1 MAPQNKLFFLSFLI
15 VAFFSSSF
23 LHAATSSSDDSVI
36 DLTQYN
42 FDRLVTNSDAPWIVA
57 FIAPWCGHCQRLHPE
72 YEKAAKSLGGVV
84 NMGRVNC
91 DNEKELA
98 QRFGIKGF
106 PTIKVFPT
114 FKSSKQ
120 NPEDYQGARESG
132 SLVSTALSLLNGVR
146 DPVRKI
152 ETEEELTQFITSSEE
167 NDDSTMSK
175 VILFSSKSSNPNLFK
190 SIAVEFTSKKVN
202 FAFVGDDKFLDK
214 FGIDKTPAVLLFKNN
229 NMEDFIKF
237 DGASLKKNSLVQFI
251 ETNIEK
257 GELIE
262 DQETFSKKCEKMC
275 VIGFVNAQDD
285 SQVSTLKQVAGK
297 YPENVVVQVNAGS
310 SAFSALKS
318 VFNLE
323 EIGNEG
329 FDLAVFRGHKLKYA
343 TKQGVKN
350 VSDAS
355 VLLDRVIGGD
365 QTFHTLSEFPQV
377 GEAANT
383 ATKDEL

>member
-1 MAPQNKLFFLSFLI
+1 
-15 VAFFSSSF
+15 
-23 LHAATSSSDDSVI
+23 
-36 DLTQYN
+36 
-42 FDRLVTNSDAPWIVA
+42 
-57 FIAPWCGHCQRLHPE
+57 
-72 YEKAAKSLGGVV
+72 
-84 NMGRVNC
+84 MGRVNC

-257 GELIE
+257 GERSPVAPPKKKKTSTHSVTVIE